1 MRALDLILAKRD
13 GAALSAEAIEFF
25 VQGLTRGEIPDYQAT
40 ALLMAI
46 HFRGLDLDECAA
58 LTRAIVHSGQQLD
71 FGDLGPVVDKHS
83 TGGGGDTVSLI
94 AAPLAAAAGVI
105 VPMISGRALGHTGGT
120 LDKLAAIPG
129 LCVDLDPAAFRRAVA
144 AAGLAIVEAGP
155 DLAPGDRALYRL
167 RDASGT
173 VPDRSLITAS
183 ILGKKLCV
191 SPRGLVM
198 DVKVGGG
205 TFLRERAAAVALA
218 ERMGEVAG
226 RFGLAVRF
234 LLSAMDEPLSPAIG
248 NALEVERAIR
258 ILRGEAGGR
267 LVTLA
272 LAITGEMIALAG
284 LAPDAD
290 AGRQRAA
297 ALLEAGHG
305 LERFARFVVAQGGD
319 GGIADHLD
327 RLPRPRARR
336 SVTAARGGFVTALE
350 ASGLGMGA
358 ARLGC
363 GRGTL
368 ASAVDPAAGILL
380 RVDRGDQVR
389 AGDELATLF
398 AAGEAALDE
407 ASPLVAAAIHLG
419 DAPPPPRAATPILA
433 AFSPEAGFS
442 GTRS

>member
-13 GAALSAEAIEFF
+13 GAALDDEAIEYL
-25 VQGLTRGEIPDYQAT
+25 VAGLCRGEIPDYQAT
-40 ALLMAI
+40 ALLMAV

-58 LTRAIVHSGQQLD
+58 LTRAIVRSGRVLD

-83 TGGGGDTVSLI
+83 TGGVGDTVSLI

-120 LDKLAAIPG
+120 LDKLSAIPG
-129 LCVDLDPAAFRRAVA
+129 LRVDLDPARFRRAVA

-155 DLAPGDRALYRL
+155 ELAPGDRVLYRL

-191 SPRGLVM
+191 TPRGLVM

-205 TFLRERAAAVALA
+205 TFLRERAAAEALA
-218 ERMGEVAG
+218 ERMGAVAR

-234 LLSAMDEPLSPAIG
+234 VLSAMDEPLSPAIG
-248 NALEVERAIR
+248 NAIEIERAIR
-258 ILRGEAGGR
+258 VLRGEAGSSQADR
-267 LVTLA
+267 PLRELS
-272 LAITGEMIALAG
+272 LAIAGEMIALAG
-284 LAPDAD
+284 LAGGVE
-290 AGRQRAA
+290 AGRLRAEEM
-297 ALLEAGHG
+297 LHG
-305 LERFARFVVAQGGD
+305 GRGVERFAHFVAAQGGD
-319 GGIADHLD
+319 AAIVEHLD
-327 RLPRPRARR
+327 RLPRAAARR
-336 SVTAARGGFVTALE
+336 SVRAARGGFVTGLE
-350 ASGLGMGA
+350 ARVLGEGA

-368 ASAVDPAAGILL
+368 EGAVDPAAGMLL
-380 RVDRGDQVR
+380 RVGRGDLVR

-398 AAGEAALDE
+398 AASEAALDE
-407 ASPLVAAAIHLG
+407 ASPLVAAAIHIG
-419 DAPPPPRAATPILA
+419 DAPPPAGAASPILA
-433 AFSPEAGFS
+433 VFG
-442 GTRS
+442 G